1 MTQDS
6 VFISTELQNIEEVLF
21 DSGGTADCYK
31 LIKDNRIYC
40 IKRPKPQYCDSEAYM
55 SLFRKEFELGID
67 MEHPNIVR
75 YFAYDTDERGP
86 FIRMDFVDGDNLEEF
101 VETMGM
107 TAKRKEG
114 VAEGRWAVL
123 DFGDV
128 IVHIFND
135 EQRLFYHLERIW
147 GEGEKFVD

>member
-75 YFAYDTDERGP
+75 YFA
-86 FIRMDFVDGDNLEEF
+86 
-101 VETMGM
+101 
-107 TAKRKEG
+107 
-114 VAEGRWAVL
+114 
-123 DFGDV
+123 
-128 IVHIFND
+128 
-135 EQRLFYHLERIW
+135 
-147 GEGEKFVD
+147 